1 MVIAPVI
8 AQEDGDGGEG
18 GEGWEEWEEGDGWDD
33 GEGGEGGEGGDLPY
47 ENTFSTDGTASTAS
61 YDFYQEA
68 GSTPQIYY
76 NYTENKMDLVNYSEG
91 TYDSDYQV
99 QSVSRGFMR
108 FDTSE
113 FLSMNIVFDSVTKIT
128 IQSQGYLSVYDAP
141 VAGYEVYGLPDDFED
156 GTEHT
161 AEEWFMVLDSAEKIK
176 DVPYTPLY
184 SEAPSLI
191 IVLEGN
197 ELDFVRDDI
206 LSGSIGF
213 MITTDTLAGNAN
225 TIIQFGGSYEAHG
238 PYDPILTIEF
248 EPSSDGGEGDGEGEI
263 GDQIAIPEPA
273 SVLLLAGAV
282 SALVRRLSKK
292 A

>member
-1 MVIAPVI
+1 MSKKLLFLFTSLIAFSMVIAPVI
-8 AQEDGDGGEG
+8 AQEDG
-18 GEGWEEWEEGDGWDD
+18 

-61 YDFYQEA
+61 YEFYQEA

-184 SEAPSLI
+184 AEAPSLI

-248 EPSSDGGEGDGEGEI
+248 EPSSDGGEGDGEGDGEI
-263 GDQIAIPEPA
+263 GDPIAIPEPA